1 MAKAVRDIDRG
12 YARIIRTLAELKG
25 KEIAVG
31 LQAGDVHKESGMDVA
46 RLGAIHEFGATINV
60 EARTQTIYHKISKGG
75 AFAKGGRF
83 VKAKRSNFAR
93 DVSIGAHSIVIPAR
107 PFVRRTFD
115 EKHGDWHAKAQDQ
128 IGQVIDGRKDLPA
141 ALATIG
147 NVMERDIKAK
157 IADGPFIPN
166 APSTIRRKKSARPLI
181 DSGHMRQSVRYV
193 VRRRGSGRLIT

>member
-46 RLGAIHEFGATINV
+46 RLAAIHEFGATINFK
-60 EARTQTIYHKISKGG
+60 ARTQTVYHKISASGD
-75 AFAKGGRF
+75 FSNGGRF
-83 VKAKRSNFAR
+83 VKARKSNFAR
-93 DVSIGAHSIVIPAR
+93 DVSVGAHYIVIPAR

-115 EKHGDWHAKAQDQ
+115 EKHVAWHNTAQAQ
-128 IGQVIDGRKDLPA
+128 VGLVIDGKKSTSA

-157 IADGPFIPN
+157 IADGPFLPN
-166 APSTIRRKKSARPLI
+166 APSTVRRKKSAKPLI
-181 DSGHMRQSVRYV
+181 ESGRMRQSVRHV
-193 VRRRGSGRLIT
+193 VRRRGSGRVT